1 MLGDTTAFV
10 TGGSQNIGRRI
21 ALTLADYGA
30 NVAVAARGEGIHETV
45 ELIDDPDR
53 AIAVETDVTDVDSI
67 ESSVRE
73 TVEAFGGLDCV
84 VNDAGIAGPT
94 ARIDDTTVDDW
105 ERTLD
110 VNLLGQVHTVRA
122 AAPHLRESARGRVV
136 NISSTA
142 AKDVL
147 PSRSPYN
154 VSKMGVIALTRSLAL
169 DLGDDGV
176 TVNAVCPGA
185 TSGDRIDNSIEQ
197 QAANMGVS
205 FEKAKERLFT
215 GDAALGTLVD
225 EEDTAEAVAFLASE
239 RARATSQDR
248 RSTSTRGP
256 AGSSVRYL
264 KAKVYHISLLLIRY
278 ATE

>member
-1 MLGDTTAFV
+1 MGRPDASSHMLEDTTAFV

-30 NVAVAARGEGIHETV
+30 NVAVAARGDGIHETA
-45 ELIDDPDR
+45 ELIGDPDR
-53 AIAVETDVTDVDSI
+53 ALAVETDVTEVASI
-67 ESSVRE
+67 ESSVRD

-84 VNDAGIAGPT
+84 VNNAGVPGPT
-94 ARIDDTTVDDW
+94 APIDDTTVDEW

-110 VNLLGQVHTVRA
+110 INLLGQAHTVRV
-122 AAPHLRESARGRVV
+122 AAPHLRESARGRIV

-142 AKDVL
+142 AKNVL

-169 DLGDDGV
+169 DLGDDDV

-185 TSGDRIDNSIEQ
+185 TSGDRIDRSVEQ

-205 FEKAKERLFT
+205 FEEAKERLFT

-225 EEDTAEAVAFLASE
+225 ERDTAEAVAFLASD
-239 RARATSQDR
+239 RARHVSGQTINVD
-248 RSTSTRGP
+248 
-256 AGSSVRYL
+256 AGSCW
-264 KAKVYHISLLLIRY
+264 
-278 ATE
+278 E